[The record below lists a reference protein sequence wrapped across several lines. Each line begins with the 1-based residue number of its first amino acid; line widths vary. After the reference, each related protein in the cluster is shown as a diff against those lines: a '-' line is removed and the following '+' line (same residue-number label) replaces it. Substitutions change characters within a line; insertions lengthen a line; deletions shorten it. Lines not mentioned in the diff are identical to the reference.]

1 LLTFSFHFIS
11 KWFDVLGQRAAVNL
25 VPSIQLVP
33 ANKKFVF
40 DGNRCAVP
48 ETNLQFAG
56 LT

>member
-1 LLTFSFHFIS
+1 LPTFSFQFIS
-11 KWFDVLGQRAAVNL
+11 KWFDVPGQRAAINL
-25 VPSIQLVP
+25 VPPIQLVP